1 MALVRL
7 ISVGVLSTA
16 WCCSA
21 LAAEPVSAAPASTA
35 GALAPEAA
43 SPQPASPPASQA
55 TAPTPTNQASPAAGG
70 AETGAGAPPPAGAIP
85 AGASTVTQAAPVPGR
100 SPDFAWSQN
109 YVLQPGDDLQISV
122 WKETDLTAEV
132 FIRPDGG
139 ISFPLAGDL
148 PAAGLTVAA
157 LTAALEKRV
166 RRYEPE
172 AVVTVMVKAAIGN
185 RVYVIGKVNKPG
197 DFALNRPIDVMQALS
212 LAGGATP
219 YANTN
224 HIKVLRREGTRIRA
238 IAFRYGDV
246 QRGRKLDQNILL
258 QSGDTVVVP

>member
-1 MALVRL
+1 MRLKRLVF
-7 ISVGVLSTA
+7 VGAFATA
-16 WCCSA
+16 WVF
-21 LAAEPVSAAPASTA
+21 AAEPQTAAP
-35 GALAPEAA
+35 GAAMPGAAAPGAAAPEAA
-43 SPQPASPPASQA
+43 TAASP
-55 TAPTPTNQASPAAGG
+55 TTASPNAA
-70 AETGAGAPPPAGAIP
+70 AAATSPSVTGAMSADYI
-85 AGASTVTQAAPVPGR
+85 
-100 SPDFAWSQN
+100 
-109 YVLQPGDDLQISV
+109 LQPGDELEIAV
-122 WKETDLTAEV
+122 WKETDLTLEV

-148 PAAGLTVAA
+148 PAAGRSVAE
-157 LTAALEKRV
+157 LTAMLEKRV
-166 RRYEPE
+166 RRYEPD

-219 YANTN
+219 FANTN
-224 HIKVLRREGTRIRA
+224 HIRVLRRDGSAIRA

-258 QSGDTVVVP
+258 KSGDTVVVP

>member
-1 MALVRL
+1 MFL
-7 ISVGVLSTA
+7 GVLSTA

-21 LAAEPVSAAPASTA
+21 LPAETAAPATPMA
-35 GALAPEAA
+35 GSAGGESVAAAPG
-43 SPQPASPPASQA
+43 SA
-55 TAPTPTNQASPAAGG
+55 TA
-70 AETGAGAPPPAGAIP
+70 
-85 AGASTVTQAAPVPGR
+85 AAPAVNTT
-100 SPDFAWSQN
+100 SKD
-109 YVLQPGDDLQISV
+109 YILQPGDDLQISV

-139 ISFPLAGDL
+139 MSFPLAGDL
-148 PAAGLTVAA
+148 PAAGLSVAQ
-157 LTAALEKRV
+157 LTAILEQRV
-166 RRYEPE
+166 RRYEPD

-185 RVYVIGKVNKPG
+185 RVYVIGKVNRPG

-219 YANTN
+219 FANTN
-224 HIKVLRREGTRIRA
+224 HIRVLRREGTHIKA

-258 QSGDTVVVP
+258 KSGDTVVVP

>member
-1 MALVRL
+1 MRFKRRIFVAAFSAV
-7 ISVGVLSTA
+7 

-21 LAAEPVSAAPASTA
+21 FSVEPGTPDSA
-35 GALAPEAA
+35 GAATSDPVATGDARPVAVE
-43 SPQPASPPASQA
+43 PAISK
-55 TAPTPTNQASPAAGG
+55 
-70 AETGAGAPPPAGAIP
+70 
-85 AGASTVTQAAPVPGR
+85 
-100 SPDFAWSQN
+100 D
-109 YVLQPGDDLQISV
+109 YVLQPGDELQIAV
-122 WKETDLTAEV
+122 WREADLTQDI

-148 PAAGLTVAA
+148 PAAGLSVAE

-166 RRYEPE
+166 RRYEPD

-185 RVYVIGKVNKPG
+185 RVYVIGKVNRPG

-219 YANTN
+219 FANTN
-224 HIKVLRREGTRIRA
+224 HIRVLRREGTHIRS

-246 QRGRKLDQNILL
+246 QRGRRLDQNILL
-258 QSGDTVVVP
+258 KSGDTVVVP

>member
-1 MALVRL
+1 MFL
-7 ISVGVLSTA
+7 GVLSTA

-21 LAAEPVSAAPASTA
+21 LPAEAPASATPVAGTA
-35 GALAPEAA
+35 GGESVAAAPGSAT
-43 SPQPASPPASQA
+43 A
-55 TAPTPTNQASPAAGG
+55 TAPAVNTTSKDY
-70 AETGAGAPPPAGAIP
+70 I
-85 AGASTVTQAAPVPGR
+85 
-100 SPDFAWSQN
+100 
-109 YVLQPGDDLQISV
+109 LQPGDDLQISV

-139 ISFPLAGDL
+139 MSFPLAGDL
-148 PAAGLTVAA
+148 PAAGLSVAQ
-157 LTAALEKRV
+157 LTAILEQRV
-166 RRYEPE
+166 RRYEPD

-185 RVYVIGKVNKPG
+185 RVYVIGKVNRPG

-219 YANTN
+219 FANTN
-224 HIKVLRREGTRIRA
+224 HIRVLRREGTHIKA

-258 QSGDTVVVP
+258 KSGDTVVVP

>member
-7 ISVGVLSTA
+7 VFVGTLSTA

-21 LAAEPVSAAPASTA
+21 LPAEPASAPPSLSASPAPDVPSAA
-35 GALAPEAA
+35 APSGGQAA
-43 SPQPASPPASQA
+43 SPGPAEA
-55 TAPTPTNQASPAAGG
+55 TKPTPPPVVPTRSAGF
-70 AETGAGAPPPAGAIP
+70 ET
-85 AGASTVTQAAPVPGR
+85 
-100 SPDFAWSQN
+100 SQD

-122 WKETDLTAEV
+122 WKETDLTAEI

-148 PAAGLTVAA
+148 PAAGMTVAE

-166 RRYEPE
+166 RRYEPD

-197 DFALNRPIDVMQALS
+197 DFALNRPIEFPKILEGPRVVFNLPGQ
-212 LAGGATP
+212 
-219 YANTN
+219 
-224 HIKVLRREGTRIRA
+224 VLFAPVGWSGTRGVSPTATLPSTGLR
-238 IAFRYGDV
+238 D
-246 QRGRKLDQNILL
+246 L
-258 QSGDTVVVP
+258 QDSPR